1 MLREEWLGKAVDL
14 LRPYFTERG
23 YTIPELVKVSCGFG
37 PYAPRKT
44 EGTCFKAANCV
55 DGVKQIYI
63 SPELS
68 DSYKVLDVLTHE
80 LIHASLEDGDDHKKP
95 FKQACK
101 KLGLEGPAKQ
111 AYAGEDLKK
120 HLESFLFENHS
131 IAALLV
137 EDAYLPKYPHAKVV
151 FKHEDEK
158 PQTSRMHKLVCPA
171 NDDHEIDIIVR
182 ASKKVTA
189 LGIPSCFCS
198 KPFEI
203 AEEKKEE

>member
-80 LIHASLEDGDDHKKP
+80 LIHASLEDPVGHGKDFKK
-95 FKQACK
+95 ACK
-101 KLGLEGPAKQ
+101 VLGLEGPAKQ
-111 AYAGEDLKK
+111 AFAGSELKQK
-120 HLESFLFENHS
+120 LETLLLDETG
-131 IAALLV
+131 IAAWGS
-137 EDAYLPKYPHAKVV
+137 LPAYPHAKVT
-151 FKHEDEK
+151 FTEAEK
-158 PQTSRMHKLVCPA
+158 VQTTRMRKIICPK
-171 NDDHEIDIIVR
+171 NIEHPDTDIVLR
-182 ASKKVTA
+182 ASKKILD
-189 LGIPSCFCS
+189 LGTPKCYCGETFIL
-198 KPFEI
+198 E
-203 AEEKKEE
+203 AEAPPN